1 MPVSEREKVERDEI
15 IAIGKKLYG
24 LRLVAARAGNV
35 SVRLDE
41 STILI
46 TASGASLGSLTNDDI
61 VKVDL
66 TKESQHENKR
76 LSTEFPLHSTIYK
89 HCPIKVIIHCHPPLI
104 NGYFSVYSDLKPLT
118 FETKLFLGNVPVVEQ
133 ETPTVTKPELV
144 VEALKTNNLV
154 VIKHHGVVSVG
165 ENFVEA
171 LYLIETLEE
180 AVKVAGIARLF
191 KKEVLD
197 DLDRELKG
205 ELTKEDGIYPMFS
218 REHIQAIVD
227 LVNQDEFIGKKGREL
242 NLTVKLAIQLDGSGL
257 VYKFTFE
264 KGRITELSFDDDAP
278 FVISAPRDI
287 WELIFL
293 GKLDPFVAVNQR
305 KMQLKGD
312 LLRLSCWYT
321 PFMRLFE
328 LFKQV
333 RIK

>member
-1 MPVSEREKVERDEI
+1 MEC
-15 IAIGKKLYG
+15 
-24 LRLVAARAGNV
+24 AA
-35 SVRLDE
+35 DIE
-41 STILI
+41 S
-46 TASGASLGSLTNDDI
+46 
-61 VKVDL
+61 
-66 TKESQHENKR
+66 KR
-76 LSTEFPLHSTIYK
+76 LSSEFQLHSHIYRNS
-89 HCPIKVIIHCHPPLI
+89 PARAVIHCHLPLS
-104 NGYFSVYSDLKPLT
+104 NGYFSVYSDLKVLT
-118 FETKLFLGNVPVVEQ
+118 FETRLYLGSVPVVEQ

-144 VEALKTNNLV
+144 IEALKTNNLV
-154 VIKHHGVVSVG
+154 VVKHHGVVSVG
-165 ENFVEA
+165 ENFDEA

-227 LVNQDEFIGKKGREL
+227 LVNQDEFIGEKGREL
-242 NLTVKLAIQLDGSGL
+242 NLTVKLAIQLDGSDW

-264 KGRITELSFDDDAP
+264 KGKITELSFDDDAP

-305 KMQLKGD
+305 KMKLKGD

-321 PFMRLFE
+321 PFSRLFE

-333 RIK
+333 RIR